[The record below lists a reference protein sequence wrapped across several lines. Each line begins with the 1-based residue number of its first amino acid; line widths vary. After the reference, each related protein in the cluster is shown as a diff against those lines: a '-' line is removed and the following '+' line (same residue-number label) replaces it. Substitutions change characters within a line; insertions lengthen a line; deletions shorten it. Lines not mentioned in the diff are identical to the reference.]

1 MATVAALP
9 FPQLPEFFSFFATNP
24 YGIVISLLLGL
35 IISGVVLMSVD
46 NKDRNSDDK
55 VRHFYIKD

>member
-35 IISGVVLMSVD
+35 IISGVVLRGIVD
-46 NKDRNSDDK
+46 LFRGQQK
-55 VRHFYIKD
+55 

>member
-1 MATVAALP
+1 MATVAASP

-35 IISGVVLMSVD
+35 IISGVVLRGLVD
-46 NKDRNSDDK
+46 LFRGQQK
-55 VRHFYIKD
+55 